1 MVGATQIHTTPT
13 SHVAGVYRDAS
24 AYHEASKP
32 WRSSLRRQSLCIG
45 RKRHAFVTWSCWRR
59 ADDDV
64 LAALRDA
71 VTPSS
76 RIGGMGHGRAVPLD
90 ARGTAVEGKVHAR
103 VRVTVNAWP

>member
-1 MVGATQIHTTPT
+1 M
-13 SHVAGVYRDAS
+13 
-24 AYHEASKP
+24 
-32 WRSSLRRQSLCIG
+32 
-45 RKRHAFVTWSCWRR
+45 
-59 ADDDV
+59 